1 MLPIQGALVMEL
13 RSQVPHGAA
22 KTRKA
27 QMAKGWS
34 TYPRSG
40 CEMPT
45 TDSPETSQGEKQE

>member
-1 MLPIQGALVMEL
+1 MLPMQGALVMEL

-45 TDSPETSQGEKQE
+45 TDSPETSQGEK